1 MVNAQASVDQEYP
14 QETRKEIKHL
24 DISNKNLEGILKVE
38 GFSNLEVLN
47 CSNNLLT
54 DIDL

>member
-1 MVNAQASVDQEYP
+1 MANAQASVDQEYP
-14 QETRKEIKHL
+14 QETRKEIKNL
-24 DISNKNLEGILKVE
+24 DISYKNIEGILKLE
-38 GFSNLEVLN
+38 GFSNLDVLN